1 MKIEENCMQL
11 EILLSCMN
19 QVDISLIKKSGIV
32 GNVLMINQCDKKDSK
47 KLSKPFEESVH
58 NTTPY
63 VRVITTHERGLSR
76 SRNMAILHSM
86 GEICLLCDDD
96 EQFKPDYQETI
107 LRAFQN
113 LPQAD
118 IIAFDVTGKRTRLPQ
133 KIQRLGYFGC
143 LKIASYQIAFRRKAI
158 LERNIKFDVY
168 MGAGSGNGCGEE
180 NKFLLDSLKAGLRLF
195 YVPHTIAT
203 VIPQKSTWFSGY
215 NKSFFYQRGAATR
228 YMLGA
233 GIALLYGVYYLA
245 AKRHLYCSDIS
256 SLQAGIALIKGLWE
270 NPIMQQIKRVV
281 GEK

>member
-1 MKIEENCMQL
+1 MQL

-19 QVDISLIKKSGIV
+19 QADTSLINKSGIV
-32 GNVLMINQCDKKDSK
+32 GNVLMINQCVKNDFSTARDQPK
-47 KLSKPFEESVH
+47 ESVY
-58 NTTPY
+58 NTNPY

-76 SRNMAILHSM
+76 SRNMAILHSL

-96 EQFKPDYQETI
+96 ERFKPDYQETI
-107 LRAFQN
+107 LSAFQK

-118 IIAFDVTGKRTRLPQ
+118 IIIFNVCGKRTRLSP
-133 KIQRLGYFGC
+133 KIQKLGFFGC

-158 LERNIKFDVY
+158 LEHNIKFDIY

-180 NKFLLDSLKAGLRLF
+180 NKFLLDSLKAGLKLF

-203 VIPQKSTWFSGY
+203 VMPQKSTWFSGY
-215 NKSFFYQRGAATR
+215 DKFFFYQRGAATR
-228 YMLGA
+228 YMLGT

-256 SLQAGIALIKGLWE
+256 SLQAGIALFKGIWE
-270 NPIMQQIKRVV
+270 NPIVHQIKRAV